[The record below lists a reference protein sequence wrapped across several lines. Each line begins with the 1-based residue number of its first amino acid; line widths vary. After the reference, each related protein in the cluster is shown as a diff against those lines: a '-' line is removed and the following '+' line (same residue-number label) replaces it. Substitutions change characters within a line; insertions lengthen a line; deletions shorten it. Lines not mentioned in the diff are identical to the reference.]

1 MKPLRKGNWELPL
14 FHLLKG
20 LINFP
25 KEEPCHKMEL
35 AGLLTGEKN
44 AGVKQKQGKPV
55 INGLNA
61 PVQKCP

>member
-1 MKPLRKGNWELPL
+1 MKPQKRELELPL
-14 FHLLKG
+14 FHQLKG

-25 KEEPCHKMEL
+25 KEELCHKMEL

-44 AGVKQKQGKPV
+44 SGIKQKQGNPV